1 MISAN
6 DDMSD
11 AIANSPTTEKA
22 YDRYIRGKS
31 SAIDNAT
38 LVGAGNAYITSQNN
52 KLQNQELKLRV
63 EKAEDEQKVNT
74 EYLELRSSFE
84 EDLLNQEK
92 DREGGEFTS
101 DERIQRALDF
111 AKTIQNPL
119 VRNKFR
125 NFIFTD
131 SRFSDSTFS
140 QQLRQQDEVLGRLK
154 EAIIKGDTMTML
166 DLGRSLNFQGDIS
179 FGSSQREALTVK
191 NVITQSGI
199 NLEEVPMETKFKAGM
214 ISEQVYNAYNKAV
227 NDGDNELAKKIT
239 QGRSDTG
246 VATTI
251 TYELDGKPYTTHE
264 RKYLSGDATLEEVY
278 KEMEIQVIYGD
289 DGIPKVLTNLG
300 KTIDQNF
307 NVNNWKDYNLLSG
320 KELKREDFNKFFNPE
335 GKTSRSSEG
344 QKAANE
350 FVNYDKKLQELK
362 AQRKKNR
369 DLRNKKNREPKD
381 LLNYYKI
388 TLENFERL
396 TREEQ
401 IKYMKILSGN
411 TYMQENFLASQNTPV
426 SEGNITSNKRPSVQI
441 LGIED

>member
-1 MISAN
+1 
-6 DDMSD
+6 
-11 AIANSPTTEKA
+11 
-22 YDRYIRGKS
+22 
-31 SAIDNAT
+31 
-38 LVGAGNAYITSQNN
+38 
-52 KLQNQELKLRV
+52 
-63 EKAEDEQKVNT
+63 
-74 EYLELRSSFE
+74 
-84 EDLLNQEK
+84 
-92 DREGGEFTS
+92 FTS